1 MSEHEKTIDTIP
13 VETPVITPVETSVV
27 TPVETKS
34 EVEEKQM
41 ITIGTVLSGF
51 TGLFKFTKFALCAAD
66 PKTMETVVE
75 PVADAVTDTVEKVT
89 DVVEKVAD
97 AVTDAVEKVA
107 DAVDLVIEEI
117 TDVV

>member
-1 MSEHEKTIDTIP
+1 MSEHEETPVITP
-13 VETPVITPVETSVV
+13 VETPVITPVET
-27 TPVETKS
+27 KS
-34 EVEEKQM
+34 KVEEKQM

-51 TGLFKFTKFALCAAD
+51 TGLFKFTKFALCVAD

-75 PVADAVTDTVEKVT
+75 PVADAVADTA
-89 DVVEKVAD
+89 EKVAD

-107 DAVDLVIEEI
+107 DAVEKVDDAVDLVIEEI